1 MPVTLGPLGSCRL
14 IALIK
19 TLQGANDVMSTL
31 LRPLHRYANYFVYI
45 HVLAKWLDEFKVC
58 SN

>member
-1 MPVTLGPLGSCRL
+1 MTVILGPLGSCGL

-19 TLQGANDVMSTL
+19 ALQGANDVMSTL
-31 LRPLHRYANYFVYI
+31 PCPLHRYANYFVYI
-45 HVLAKWLDEFKVC
+45 HVLAKRLDEFKVC